1 MSRKFS
7 PGSCRLPLMGSAL
20 ALALAV
26 ADAHA
31 LGLGG
36 LRVQSALNQPFV
48 GEIALLDVKPDE
60 LDTVKVQ
67 IASADE
73 FTKAGSERYRYLS
86 ELRFR
91 PQISPRGETVIR
103 VSSREPI
110 REPYMDFL
118 LEVTWPKGRLV
129 KGYTVLLDPPVTDGR
144 RPSRIEPPV
153 VEPRGVVAA
162 ARAETGSAGP
172 APPPRQRQASTPPAA
187 QPVPVPAA
195 LAASAGAFPKHIGPI
210 ERGAGLWRLA
220 VKNAPAGATAA
231 QTAMALYRNS
241 QDAFIG
247 GNINRLIVG
256 KTLVIPNAAEL
267 FALGPEAAQREFA
280 AALRGEKVRR
290 SPIADPTPPGPD
302 AESRLKIAGTAP
314 EEPVPGVLAAPAA
327 QGQETMEQE
336 LLLVREASESTRQ
349 ETVELRDRIRE
360 LENQLG
366 EIQQLL
372 KLRNAELAR
381 MQGVT
386 APAVPPQPGD
396 AQGAGE
402 APVLAAAPEGG
413 KSVGV
418 EPPMETRA
426 ETPFEVPAPASPDA
440 EQAVDQ
446 ALERALAAAGAPE
459 IPAGETPSALEGP
472 VETLELPIPV
482 AESESP
488 SEQPG
493 YQASVEGAV
502 PGGEVLTE
510 AEAPSLEPAGVPREA
525 PSAEPEPG
533 APVSEVARPEATKVK
548 PGASPAETSEEAG
561 VGRPLP
567 WDDLLVPL
575 AGAAGV
581 TALGIGALAW
591 VRARRRRASDESY
604 LEPEGLELPQ
614 QERTTPLPP
623 KGGRQPAPADSPSG
637 LGDSSGLGPAAVAP
651 PSVFSALGRSQA
663 ESDEAD
669 VLSEADIYIAYGRYR
684 EAEELLRE
692 ELERTPGRAELKY
705 KLAESYHGARNY
717 PALDALMKEM
727 QAAGEDRLDPERWQR
742 LVDMV
747 KAIEGLERAD
757 AGVRPAALRAAP
769 AATGLVDR
777 GGPRSGEAFS
787 LDISDARGPTGNLG
801 LSDDLDDAIGSGGDP
816 SQRDV
821 PVLRSSRPAPAPR
834 DDLDPLSLDLD
845 VLPHSLDLD
854 AQPHGA
860 GLEVPLEQEPFEQ
873 EQDDGIGAV
882 SDLELTID
890 DLRAAS
896 DLDLESFVDSTRTV
910 SNLVDEPLSRQEPTT
925 DAGVR
930 ASGPAKLRA
939 VTSDG
944 AGADNVKGL
953 SGSLYG
959 LDEEGSSDLLSSQ
972 WQMDSG
978 LWDETATKL
987 DLARAYVEMGD
998 QDSARGILE
1007 EVVNEGNEEQRSE
1020 AAQMLR
1026 ALG

>member
-1 MSRKFS
+1 
-7 PGSCRLPLMGSAL
+7 
-20 ALALAV
+20 
-26 ADAHA
+26 
-31 LGLGG
+31 
-36 LRVQSALNQPFV
+36 
-48 GEIALLDVKPDE
+48 
-60 LDTVKVQ
+60 
-67 IASADE
+67 
-73 FTKAGSERYRYLS
+73 
-86 ELRFR
+86 
-91 PQISPRGETVIR
+91 
-103 VSSREPI
+103 
-110 REPYMDFL
+110 
-118 LEVTWPKGRLV
+118 
-129 KGYTVLLDPPVTDGR
+129 
-144 RPSRIEPPV
+144 
-153 VEPRGVVAA
+153 
-162 ARAETGSAGP
+162 
-172 APPPRQRQASTPPAA
+172 
-187 QPVPVPAA
+187 
-195 LAASAGAFPKHIGPI
+195 
-210 ERGAGLWRLA
+210 
-220 VKNAPAGATAA
+220 
-231 QTAMALYRNS
+231 
-241 QDAFIG
+241 
-247 GNINRLIVG
+247 
-256 KTLVIPNAAEL
+256 
-267 FALGPEAAQREFA
+267 
-280 AALRGEKVRR
+280 
-290 SPIADPTPPGPD
+290 
-302 AESRLKIAGTAP
+302 
-314 EEPVPGVLAAPAA
+314 
-327 QGQETMEQE
+327 MEQE
-336 LLLVREASESTRQ
+336 LLLVREAGESTRQ
-349 ETVELRDRIRE
+349 ETIELRDRIRE
-360 LENQLG
+360 LESQLG

-386 APAVPPQPGD
+386 APTVLPQPGE

-413 KSVGV
+413 RPVGV

-426 ETPFEVPAPASPDA
+426 ETPVEVPAPVTSEA
-440 EQAVDQ
+440 EQTVDQ
-446 ALERALAAAGAPE
+446 APERALAAPGAPE
-459 IPAGETPSALEGP
+459 IPEGETPAALEGP

-488 SEQPG
+488 LEVPG
-493 YQASVEGAV
+493 SPAPVEGAA
-502 PGGEVLTE
+502 PGGEVVAE
-510 AEAPSLEPAGVPREA
+510 GEAPSPGPTESPLEVAAAKPEAVAPA
-525 PSAEPEPG
+525 
-533 APVSEVARPEATKVK
+533 SEVARPEATKVK
-548 PGASPAETSEEAG
+548 PGAGSPETSEETGAG
-561 VGRPLP
+561 LPLP

-591 VRARRRRASDESY
+591 VRARRRRASEESY
-604 LEPEGLELPQ
+604 VAPEGLELAQ
-614 QERTTPLPP
+614 QRASSPSKP
-623 KGGRQPAPADSPSG
+623 KGGRPAAPVDSPSG
-637 LGDSSGLGPAAVAP
+637 LGDTGGLGPAAVAP

-692 ELERTPGRAELKY
+692 EIERTPGRTELKY

-742 LVDMV
+742 LVDMA

-787 LDISDARGPTGNLG
+787 LDISDARGPAGSFG
-801 LSDDLDDAIGSGGDP
+801 LSEDLDYPLGSAGDP

-834 DDLDPLSLDLD
+834 QDLDPLSLDLD
-845 VLPHSLDLD
+845 VLSHSLDLD

-860 GLEVPLEQEPFEQ
+860 GLEVPLKQEPFEQ

-896 DLDLESFVDSTRTV
+896 DVDLESFVDSTRTV
-910 SNLVDEPLSRQEPTT
+910 SNLVDEPLSGQEPTT
-925 DAGVR
+925 DTGGR
-930 ASGPAKLRA
+930 ASRPAKLRA

-944 AGADNVKGL
+944 AGADNAKGL

-998 QDSARGILE
+998 QDSAKGILE
-1007 EVVNEGNEEQRSE
+1007 EVANEGNEEQRSE

>member
-144 RPSRIEPPV
+144 RQSRIEPPV

-162 ARAETGSAGP
+162 ARAETGSAGV
-172 APPPRQRQASTPPAA
+172 APPPRQRQASTPPAV
-187 QPVPVPAA
+187 QPVPAA
-195 LAASAGAFPKHIGPI
+195 IAASAGAFPKHIGPI

-290 SPIADPTPPGPD
+290 SPIADATPPGPD

-314 EEPVPGVLAAPAA
+314 EEPVPGLLAAPAA

-381 MQGVT
+381 MQGVA
-386 APAVPPQPGD
+386 APAVPPQPGED
-396 AQGAGE
+396 QGVGE
-402 APVLAAAPEGG
+402 APVLAAPPEVA
-413 KSVGV
+413 KPVGV
-418 EPPMETRA
+418 EPPMEVRA
-426 ETPFEVPAPASPDA
+426 ETSDEVPAPASPDA

-446 ALERALAAAGAPE
+446 ALERALAAPGAPE
-459 IPAGETPSALEGP
+459 IPAGEAPATLEGP

-488 SEQPG
+488 SEQTGSP
-493 YQASVEGAV
+493 APVEGAV

-510 AEAPSLEPAGVPREA
+510 PEAPTLESAGVPREA

-533 APVSEVARPEATKVK
+533 APVSEVARPVATQVK
-548 PGASPAETSEEAG
+548 PGASPAETSEKPG
-561 VGRPLP
+561 VGLLLP

-591 VRARRRRASDESY
+591 VRARRRRASEGSY

-623 KGGRQPAPADSPSG
+623 KGGRQTAPGESPSG
-637 LGDSSGLGPAAVAP
+637 LGDSSGVGRAAAAP
-651 PSVFSALGRSQA
+651 PSVFSALGPSQA

-692 ELERTPGRAELKY
+692 EIERTPGRAELKY

-742 LVDMV
+742 LVDMA
-747 KAIEGLERAD
+747 KAIEGLDRAD
-757 AGVRPAALRAAP
+757 AGVRPAALRGAP
-769 AATGLVDR
+769 AVAGLGDR
-777 GGPRSGEAFS
+777 GGARSGEAFS
-787 LDISDARGPTGNLG
+787 LDISDARGPTGRFG
-801 LSDDLDDAIGSGGDP
+801 LSEDLDDALGSGGDP

-821 PVLRSSRPAPAPR
+821 PVLRSSRPAPALR

-845 VLPHSLDLD
+845 ILSHSVDLD
-854 AQPHGA
+854 AGPHGT
-860 GLEVPLEQEPFEQ
+860 GVELPLEQEPFEP
-873 EQDDGIGAV
+873 EPDDGIGAV

-896 DLDLESFVDSTRTV
+896 DVDLESFVDSTRTV
-910 SNLVDEPLSRQEPTT
+910 SNLVDEPLSRQGPLTE
-925 DAGVR
+925 AGGR
-930 ASGPAKLRA
+930 ASGPARLKA

-944 AGADNVKGL
+944 AGADIVKGL
-953 SGSLYG
+953 SGSLNG
-959 LDEEGSSDLLSSQ
+959 LDEDGSSDLLSSQ

-998 QDSARGILE
+998 QESARGILE

-1020 AAQMLR
+1020 AAQILR